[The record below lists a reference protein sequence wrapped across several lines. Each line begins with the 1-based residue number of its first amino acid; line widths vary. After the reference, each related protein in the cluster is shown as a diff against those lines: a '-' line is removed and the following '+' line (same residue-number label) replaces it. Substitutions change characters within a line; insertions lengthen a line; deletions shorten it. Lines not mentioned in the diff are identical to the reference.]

1 MDLKVFI
8 EKIQKT
14 YIALQPYG
22 NKGKNNETLYKDLI

>member
-22 NKGKNNETLYKDLI
+22 NK